1 MFCLVPTEKKSV
13 LQNRSHLPE
22 VAVRTPADPG
32 SRGAGVNRSFTWEAS
47 LLRGGDG
54 GTGKPGFRVRTEGPQ
69 PLLREQVSASTG
81 ATLPARGRGRV
92 GRWIATA
99 SPRGTRVAPTPPLRL
114 RRKAAAAPSPGALS
128 GRRSRLLAG
137 LGAPTPTPASRCE
150 LPAPAGVLGSASRRR
165 PRRRAAWGPE
175 APRKQP
181 ETRVEGT
188 LAYIR
193 FAYIFKGSRKQ
204 S

>member
-1 MFCLVPTEKKSV
+1 MFCLVPTEKSV

-32 SRGAGVNRSFTWEAS
+32 SRGPGLNRSITWDAS
-47 LLRGGDG
+47 LLRGGVG

-69 PLLREQVSASTG
+69 PLLREQVSASTR

-99 SPRGTRVAPTPPLRL
+99 SPGGTRVAPSPPPRL

-137 LGAPTPTPASRCE
+137 LGAPPHPRLPLRVPGPGGRAGERVPPASQT
-150 LPAPAGVLGSASRRR
+150 AGGM
-165 PRRRAAWGPE
+165 
-175 APRKQP
+175 
-181 ETRVEGT
+181 
-188 LAYIR
+188 
-193 FAYIFKGSRKQ
+193 GSRSTKEAA
-204 S
+204 